1 MNSIKL
7 VAVFIFSLGLMAC
20 GSGTGT
26 EKLVVTPPASAL
38 TMSFTP
44 TKAIRF
50 DWPAATSATYY
61 KLYEAATS
69 GSGYALIK
77 TTTATSFDHVIP
89 LYARL
94 DAKYILKSCSES
106 ACSPASI
113 EVFTSAKI
121 AEMISSIGYAKAS
134 NTGENDWFGRNISLS
149 GDGNTLAVGA
159 LTEDSNATGIGGDD
173 DNNLATDS
181 GAVYVFSR
189 SGTTWTQQAYVKA
202 SNTQASDGFG
212 VSVSLSRDGNTL
224 AVGATHE
231 DSNAVGIGGDDDNN
245 SISSSGATYVFSRNG
260 TTWTQ
265 QAYVKASNTG
275 AYDWFGGSLSLSSDG
290 NTLAV
295 GANFEDSNATGIGGD
310 DNNNL
315 ATESGAVYVFSRS
328 GTTWTQQAYVKASN
342 TGENDWFGRNISLSG
357 DGNTLAVGALTE
369 DSNATG
375 IGGDDDNNL
384 ATDSGAVYVF
394 SRSGTTWTQQA
405 YVKASNTQASDG
417 FGISVSLSSDGN
429 TLAVGADSEDS
440 NSTVINVL
448 GTDDGAADQSGAA
461 YVFSRSGNTW
471 TEQAYVKASNTGE
484 NDYFGRNISLSG
496 DGNTLAV
503 GANFEDSNAT
513 GIGGDDNNNLATDS
527 GAVYVFSR
535 SGTSWAQQAYV
546 KASNTEVD
554 DYFGTNV
561 SLNSD
566 GNTLAVGATGE
577 DSNSKVINDVGT
589 DTGAN
594 GSGAVYLY

>member
-7 VAVFIFSLGLMAC
+7 VAVFVFSLGLMAC
-20 GSGTGT
+20 GSSDTNAPT
-26 EKLVVTPPASAL
+26 ASAL
-38 TMSFTP
+38 TMLFTP

-50 DWPAATSATYY
+50 NWPAATSATYY

-69 GSGYALIK
+69 GSGYTLIK

-159 LTEDSNATGIGGDD
+159 LKE
-173 DNNLATDS
+173 
-181 GAVYVFSR
+181 
-189 SGTTWTQQAYVKA
+189 
-202 SNTQASDGFG
+202 
-212 VSVSLSRDGNTL
+212 
-224 AVGATHE
+224 E
-231 DSNAVGIGGDDDNN
+231 
-245 SISSSGATYVFSRNG
+245 
-260 TTWTQ
+260 
-265 QAYVKASNTG
+265 
-275 AYDWFGGSLSLSSDG
+275 
-290 NTLAV
+290 
-295 GANFEDSNATGIGGD
+295 
-310 DNNNL
+310 
-315 ATESGAVYVFSRS
+315 
-328 GTTWTQQAYVKASN
+328 
-342 TGENDWFGRNISLSG
+342 
-357 DGNTLAVGALTE
+357 
-369 DSNATG
+369 SNATG

-513 GIGGDDNNNLATDS
+513 SIGGDDNNLATDS
-527 GAVYVFSR
+527 GAAYVFSR
-535 SGTSWAQQAYV
+535 SGTTWTQQAYV
-546 KASNTEVD
+546 KASNTGEN

>member
-7 VAVFIFSLGLMAC
+7 VAVFVFSLGLMAC
-20 GSGTGT
+20 GSSDTNAPT
-26 EKLVVTPPASAL
+26 ASAL
-38 TMSFTP
+38 TMLFTP

-50 DWPAATSATYY
+50 NWPAATSATYY

-69 GSGYALIK
+69 GSGYTLIK

-134 NTGENDWFGRNISLS
+134 NTEADDWFGRNISLS

-159 LTEDSNATGIGGDD
+159 LKEDSNATGIGGDD

-202 SNTQASDGFG
+202 SNTQA
-212 VSVSLSRDGNTL
+212 
-224 AVGATHE
+224 
-231 DSNAVGIGGDDDNN
+231 
-245 SISSSGATYVFSRNG
+245 
-260 TTWTQ
+260 
-265 QAYVKASNTG
+265 
-275 AYDWFGGSLSLSSDG
+275 
-290 NTLAV
+290 
-295 GANFEDSNATGIGGD
+295 
-310 DNNNL
+310 
-315 ATESGAVYVFSRS
+315 
-328 GTTWTQQAYVKASN
+328 
-342 TGENDWFGRNISLSG
+342 
-357 DGNTLAVGALTE
+357 
-369 DSNATG
+369 
-375 IGGDDDNNL
+375 
-384 ATDSGAVYVF
+384 TD
-394 SRSGTTWTQQA
+394 
-405 YVKASNTQASDG
+405 K
-417 FGISVSLSSDGN
+417 FGISVSLSRDGN

-440 NSTVINVL
+440 NSTVINVF
-448 GTDDGAADQSGAA
+448 GTDDGLADQSGAA

-513 GIGGDDNNNLATDS
+513 SIGGDDNNLATDS
-527 GAVYVFSR
+527 GAAYVFSR
-535 SGTSWAQQAYV
+535 SGTTWTQQAYV
-546 KASNTEVD
+546 KASNTGEN

>member
-50 DWPAATSATYY
+50 NWPAATSATYY

-121 AEMISSIGYAKAS
+121 AEMISSIGYA
-134 NTGENDWFGRNISLS
+134 
-149 GDGNTLAVGA
+149 
-159 LTEDSNATGIGGDD
+159 
-173 DNNLATDS
+173 
-181 GAVYVFSR
+181 
-189 SGTTWTQQAYVKA
+189 
-202 SNTQASDGFG
+202 
-212 VSVSLSRDGNTL
+212 
-224 AVGATHE
+224 
-231 DSNAVGIGGDDDNN
+231 
-245 SISSSGATYVFSRNG
+245 
-260 TTWTQ
+260 
-265 QAYVKASNTG
+265 
-275 AYDWFGGSLSLSSDG
+275 
-290 NTLAV
+290 
-295 GANFEDSNATGIGGD
+295 
-310 DNNNL
+310 
-315 ATESGAVYVFSRS
+315 
-328 GTTWTQQAYVKASN
+328 KASN

>member
-1 MNSIKL
+1 MNPIKL
-7 VAVFIFSLGLMAC
+7 VAVFVFSLGLMAC
-20 GSGTGT
+20 GSSDTNAPT
-26 EKLVVTPPASAL
+26 ASAL
-38 TMSFTP
+38 TMLFTP

-50 DWPAATSATYY
+50 NWPAATSATYY

-69 GSGYALIK
+69 GSGYTLIK

-159 LTEDSNATGIGGDD
+159 LKEDSNATGIGGDD

-295 GANFEDSNATGIGGD
+295 GANFEDSNATSIGGD
-310 DNNNL
+310 DNNL
-315 ATESGAVYVFSRS
+315 ATDSGAAYVFSRS

-342 TGENDWFGRNISLSG
+342 TGEN
-357 DGNTLAVGALTE
+357 
-369 DSNATG
+369 
-375 IGGDDDNNL
+375 
-384 ATDSGAVYVF
+384 
-394 SRSGTTWTQQA
+394 
-405 YVKASNTQASDG
+405 
-417 FGISVSLSSDGN
+417 
-429 TLAVGADSEDS
+429 
-440 NSTVINVL
+440 
-448 GTDDGAADQSGAA
+448 
-461 YVFSRSGNTW
+461 
-471 TEQAYVKASNTGE
+471 
-484 NDYFGRNISLSG
+484 
-496 DGNTLAV
+496 
-503 GANFEDSNAT
+503 
-513 GIGGDDNNNLATDS
+513 
-527 GAVYVFSR
+527 
-535 SGTSWAQQAYV
+535 
-546 KASNTEVD
+546 

>member
-7 VAVFIFSLGLMAC
+7 VAVFVFSLGLMAC
-20 GSGTGT
+20 GSSDTNAPT
-26 EKLVVTPPASAL
+26 ASAL
-38 TMSFTP
+38 TMLFTP

-50 DWPAATSATYY
+50 NWPAATSATYY

-69 GSGYALIK
+69 GSGYTLIK

-159 LTEDSNATGIGGDD
+159 LKEDSNATGIGGDD

-224 AVGATHE
+224 AVGA
-231 DSNAVGIGGDDDNN
+231 
-245 SISSSGATYVFSRNG
+245 
-260 TTWTQ
+260 
-265 QAYVKASNTG
+265 
-275 AYDWFGGSLSLSSDG
+275 
-290 NTLAV
+290 
-295 GANFEDSNATGIGGD
+295 
-310 DNNNL
+310 
-315 ATESGAVYVFSRS
+315 
-328 GTTWTQQAYVKASN
+328 
-342 TGENDWFGRNISLSG
+342 
-357 DGNTLAVGALTE
+357 
-369 DSNATG
+369 
-375 IGGDDDNNL
+375 
-384 ATDSGAVYVF
+384 
-394 SRSGTTWTQQA
+394 
-405 YVKASNTQASDG
+405 
-417 FGISVSLSSDGN
+417 
-429 TLAVGADSEDS
+429 DSEDS
-440 NSTVINVL
+440 NSTVINVF
-448 GTDDGAADQSGAA
+448 GTDDGLADQSGAA

-513 GIGGDDNNNLATDS
+513 SIGGDDNNLATDS
-527 GAVYVFSR
+527 GAAYVFSR
-535 SGTSWAQQAYV
+535 SGTTWTQQAYV
-546 KASNTEVD
+546 KASNTGEN

>member
-7 VAVFIFSLGLMAC
+7 VAVFVFSLGLMAC
-20 GSGTGT
+20 GSSDTNAPT
-26 EKLVVTPPASAL
+26 ASAL

-50 DWPAATSATYY
+50 NWPAATSATYY

-69 GSGYALIK
+69 GSGYTLIK

-134 NTGENDWFGRNISLS
+134 NTEADDWFGRNISLS

-159 LTEDSNATGIGGDD
+159 LKEDSNATGIGGDD

-224 AVGATHE
+224 AVGA
-231 DSNAVGIGGDDDNN
+231 
-245 SISSSGATYVFSRNG
+245 
-260 TTWTQ
+260 
-265 QAYVKASNTG
+265 
-275 AYDWFGGSLSLSSDG
+275 
-290 NTLAV
+290 
-295 GANFEDSNATGIGGD
+295 
-310 DNNNL
+310 
-315 ATESGAVYVFSRS
+315 
-328 GTTWTQQAYVKASN
+328 
-342 TGENDWFGRNISLSG
+342 
-357 DGNTLAVGALTE
+357 
-369 DSNATG
+369 
-375 IGGDDDNNL
+375 
-384 ATDSGAVYVF
+384 
-394 SRSGTTWTQQA
+394 
-405 YVKASNTQASDG
+405 
-417 FGISVSLSSDGN
+417 
-429 TLAVGADSEDS
+429 DSEDS

-448 GTDDGAADQSGAA
+448 GTDDGLADQSGAA

-513 GIGGDDNNNLATDS
+513 SIGGDDNNLATDS
-527 GAVYVFSR
+527 GAAYVFSR
-535 SGTSWAQQAYV
+535 SGTTWTQQAYV
-546 KASNTEVD
+546 KASNTGEN

-594 GSGAVYLY
+594 GSGALYLY

>member
-7 VAVFIFSLGLMAC
+7 VAVFVFSLGLMAC
-20 GSGTGT
+20 GSSDTNAPT
-26 EKLVVTPPASAL
+26 ASAL
-38 TMSFTP
+38 TMLFTP

-50 DWPAATSATYY
+50 NWPAATSATYY

-69 GSGYALIK
+69 GSGYTLIK

-159 LTEDSNATGIGGDD
+159 LKEDSNATGIGGDD

-295 GANFEDSNATGIGGD
+295 GANFEDSNATSIGGD
-310 DNNNL
+310 DNNL
-315 ATESGAVYVFSRS
+315 ATDSGAAYVFSRS

-342 TGENDWFGRNISLSG
+342 TGEN
-357 DGNTLAVGALTE
+357 
-369 DSNATG
+369 
-375 IGGDDDNNL
+375 
-384 ATDSGAVYVF
+384 
-394 SRSGTTWTQQA
+394 
-405 YVKASNTQASDG
+405 
-417 FGISVSLSSDGN
+417 
-429 TLAVGADSEDS
+429 
-440 NSTVINVL
+440 
-448 GTDDGAADQSGAA
+448 
-461 YVFSRSGNTW
+461 
-471 TEQAYVKASNTGE
+471 
-484 NDYFGRNISLSG
+484 
-496 DGNTLAV
+496 
-503 GANFEDSNAT
+503 
-513 GIGGDDNNNLATDS
+513 
-527 GAVYVFSR
+527 
-535 SGTSWAQQAYV
+535 
-546 KASNTEVD
+546 

>member
-7 VAVFIFSLGLMAC
+7 VAVFVFSLGLMAC
-20 GSGTGT
+20 GSSDTNAPT
-26 EKLVVTPPASAL
+26 ASAL
-38 TMSFTP
+38 TMLFTP

-50 DWPAATSATYY
+50 NWPAATSATYY

-69 GSGYALIK
+69 GSGYTLIK

-159 LTEDSNATGIGGDD
+159 LKEDSNATGIGGDD

-231 DSNAVGIGGDDDNN
+231 DSNAVGIGADDDNN

-295 GANFEDSNATGIGGD
+295 GANFEDSNATSIGGD
-310 DNNNL
+310 DNNL
-315 ATESGAVYVFSRS
+315 ATDSGAAYVFSRS

-342 TGENDWFGRNISLSG
+342 TGEN
-357 DGNTLAVGALTE
+357 
-369 DSNATG
+369 
-375 IGGDDDNNL
+375 
-384 ATDSGAVYVF
+384 
-394 SRSGTTWTQQA
+394 
-405 YVKASNTQASDG
+405 
-417 FGISVSLSSDGN
+417 
-429 TLAVGADSEDS
+429 
-440 NSTVINVL
+440 
-448 GTDDGAADQSGAA
+448 
-461 YVFSRSGNTW
+461 
-471 TEQAYVKASNTGE
+471 
-484 NDYFGRNISLSG
+484 
-496 DGNTLAV
+496 
-503 GANFEDSNAT
+503 
-513 GIGGDDNNNLATDS
+513 
-527 GAVYVFSR
+527 
-535 SGTSWAQQAYV
+535 
-546 KASNTEVD
+546 

>member
-7 VAVFIFSLGLMAC
+7 VAVFVFSLGLMAC
-20 GSGTGT
+20 GSSDTNAPT
-26 EKLVVTPPASAL
+26 ASAL
-38 TMSFTP
+38 TMLFTP

-50 DWPAATSATYY
+50 NWPAATSATYY

-69 GSGYALIK
+69 GSGYTLIK

-134 NTGENDWFGRNISLS
+134 NTEADDWFGRNISLS

-159 LTEDSNATGIGGDD
+159 L
-173 DNNLATDS
+173 
-181 GAVYVFSR
+181 
-189 SGTTWTQQAYVKA
+189 K
-202 SNTQASDGFG
+202 
-212 VSVSLSRDGNTL
+212 
-224 AVGATHE
+224 
-231 DSNAVGIGGDDDNN
+231 
-245 SISSSGATYVFSRNG
+245 
-260 TTWTQ
+260 
-265 QAYVKASNTG
+265 
-275 AYDWFGGSLSLSSDG
+275 
-290 NTLAV
+290 
-295 GANFEDSNATGIGGD
+295 
-310 DNNNL
+310 
-315 ATESGAVYVFSRS
+315 
-328 GTTWTQQAYVKASN
+328 
-342 TGENDWFGRNISLSG
+342 
-357 DGNTLAVGALTE
+357 E

-448 GTDDGAADQSGAA
+448 GTDDGLADQSGAA

-513 GIGGDDNNNLATDS
+513 SIGGDDNNLATDS
-527 GAVYVFSR
+527 GAAYVFSR
-535 SGTSWAQQAYV
+535 SGTTWTQQAYV
-546 KASNTEVD
+546 KASNTGEN

>member
-1 MNSIKL
+1 MNPIKL
-7 VAVFIFSLGLMAC
+7 LVIALFSLGLMAC
-20 GSGTGT
+20 GSSDTNAPT
-26 EKLVVTPPASAL
+26 ASAL
-38 TMSFTP
+38 TMLFTP

-50 DWPAATSATYY
+50 NWPAATSATYY

-69 GSGYALIK
+69 GSGYTLIK

-134 NTGENDWFGRNISLS
+134 NTEADDWFGRNISLS

-159 LTEDSNATGIGGDD
+159 LKEDSNATGIGGDD

-224 AVGATHE
+224 AVGA
-231 DSNAVGIGGDDDNN
+231 
-245 SISSSGATYVFSRNG
+245 
-260 TTWTQ
+260 
-265 QAYVKASNTG
+265 
-275 AYDWFGGSLSLSSDG
+275 
-290 NTLAV
+290 
-295 GANFEDSNATGIGGD
+295 
-310 DNNNL
+310 
-315 ATESGAVYVFSRS
+315 
-328 GTTWTQQAYVKASN
+328 
-342 TGENDWFGRNISLSG
+342 
-357 DGNTLAVGALTE
+357 
-369 DSNATG
+369 
-375 IGGDDDNNL
+375 
-384 ATDSGAVYVF
+384 
-394 SRSGTTWTQQA
+394 
-405 YVKASNTQASDG
+405 
-417 FGISVSLSSDGN
+417 
-429 TLAVGADSEDS
+429 DSEDS
-440 NSTVINVL
+440 NSTVINVF
-448 GTDDGAADQSGAA
+448 GTDDGLADQSGAA

-513 GIGGDDNNNLATDS
+513 SIGGDDNNLATDS
-527 GAVYVFSR
+527 GAAYVFSR
-535 SGTSWAQQAYV
+535 SGTTWTQQAYV
-546 KASNTEVD
+546 KASNTGEN

>member
-50 DWPAATSATYY
+50 NWPAATSATYY

-69 GSGYALIK
+69 GSGYTLIK

-134 NTGENDWFGRNISLS
+134 NTEADDWFGRNISLS

-159 LTEDSNATGIGGDD
+159 LKEDSNATGIGGDD

-224 AVGATHE
+224 AVGA
-231 DSNAVGIGGDDDNN
+231 
-245 SISSSGATYVFSRNG
+245 
-260 TTWTQ
+260 
-265 QAYVKASNTG
+265 
-275 AYDWFGGSLSLSSDG
+275 
-290 NTLAV
+290 
-295 GANFEDSNATGIGGD
+295 
-310 DNNNL
+310 
-315 ATESGAVYVFSRS
+315 
-328 GTTWTQQAYVKASN
+328 
-342 TGENDWFGRNISLSG
+342 
-357 DGNTLAVGALTE
+357 
-369 DSNATG
+369 
-375 IGGDDDNNL
+375 
-384 ATDSGAVYVF
+384 
-394 SRSGTTWTQQA
+394 
-405 YVKASNTQASDG
+405 
-417 FGISVSLSSDGN
+417 
-429 TLAVGADSEDS
+429 DSEDS
-440 NSTVINVL
+440 NSTVINVF
-448 GTDDGAADQSGAA
+448 GTDDGLADQSGAA

-513 GIGGDDNNNLATDS
+513 SIGGDDNNLATDS
-527 GAVYVFSR
+527 GAAYVFSR
-535 SGTSWAQQAYV
+535 SGTTWTQQAYV
-546 KASNTEVD
+546 KASNTGEN

>member
-1 MNSIKL
+1 MNPIKL
-7 VAVFIFSLGLMAC
+7 VAVFVFSLGLMAC
-20 GSGTGT
+20 GSSDTNAPT
-26 EKLVVTPPASAL
+26 ASAL
-38 TMSFTP
+38 TMLFTP

-50 DWPAATSATYY
+50 NWPAATSATYY

-69 GSGYALIK
+69 GSGYTLIK

-134 NTGENDWFGRNISLS
+134 NTGENDWFGRNVSLS

-159 LTEDSNATGIGGDD
+159 DFEESNATGI
-173 DNNLATDS
+173 N
-181 GAVYVFSR
+181 
-189 SGTTWTQQAYVKA
+189 
-202 SNTQASDGFG
+202 
-212 VSVSLSRDGNTL
+212 
-224 AVGATHE
+224 
-231 DSNAVGIGGDDDNN
+231 
-245 SISSSGATYVFSRNG
+245 
-260 TTWTQ
+260 
-265 QAYVKASNTG
+265 
-275 AYDWFGGSLSLSSDG
+275 
-290 NTLAV
+290 
-295 GANFEDSNATGIGGD
+295 
-310 DNNNL
+310 
-315 ATESGAVYVFSRS
+315 
-328 GTTWTQQAYVKASN
+328 
-342 TGENDWFGRNISLSG
+342 
-357 DGNTLAVGALTE
+357 
-369 DSNATG
+369 
-375 IGGDDDNNL
+375 GDDDNNL

-440 NSTVINVL
+440 NSTVINVF
-448 GTDDGAADQSGAA
+448 GTDDGLADQSGAA

-513 GIGGDDNNNLATDS
+513 SIGGDDNNLATDS
-527 GAVYVFSR
+527 GAAYVFSR
-535 SGTSWAQQAYV
+535 SGTTWTQQAYV
-546 KASNTEVD
+546 KASNTGEN

>member
-1 MNSIKL
+1 MLFKIL
-7 VAVFIFSLGLMAC
+7 TVATLAITLNGC
-20 GSGTGT
+20 GGGDTGT

-50 DWPAATSATYY
+50 NWPAATSATYY

-212 VSVSLSRDGNTL
+212 
-224 AVGATHE
+224 
-231 DSNAVGIGGDDDNN
+231 
-245 SISSSGATYVFSRNG
+245 
-260 TTWTQ
+260 
-265 QAYVKASNTG
+265 
-275 AYDWFGGSLSLSSDG
+275 
-290 NTLAV
+290 
-295 GANFEDSNATGIGGD
+295 
-310 DNNNL
+310 
-315 ATESGAVYVFSRS
+315 
-328 GTTWTQQAYVKASN
+328 
-342 TGENDWFGRNISLSG
+342 
-357 DGNTLAVGALTE
+357 
-369 DSNATG
+369 
-375 IGGDDDNNL
+375 
-384 ATDSGAVYVF
+384 
-394 SRSGTTWTQQA
+394 
-405 YVKASNTQASDG
+405 
-417 FGISVSLSSDGN
+417 ISVSLSSDGN

-461 YVFSRSGNTW
+461 YVFSRSGNVW

-513 GIGGDDNNNLATDS
+513 GIGGDDDNNLATDS

-561 SLNSD
+561 SLSRD

-594 GSGAVYLY
+594 VSGAVYLY

>member
-1 MNSIKL
+1 M
-7 VAVFIFSLGLMAC
+7 
-20 GSGTGT
+20 
-26 EKLVVTPPASAL
+26 
-38 TMSFTP
+38 
-44 TKAIRF
+44 
-50 DWPAATSATYY
+50 
-61 KLYEAATS
+61 
-69 GSGYALIK
+69 
-77 TTTATSFDHVIP
+77 
-89 LYARL
+89 
-94 DAKYILKSCSES
+94 
-106 ACSPASI
+106 
-113 EVFTSAKI
+113 
-121 AEMISSIGYAKAS
+121 
-134 NTGENDWFGRNISLS
+134 
-149 GDGNTLAVGA
+149 
-159 LTEDSNATGIGGDD
+159 
-173 DNNLATDS
+173 
-181 GAVYVFSR
+181 
-189 SGTTWTQQAYVKA
+189 
-202 SNTQASDGFG
+202 
-212 VSVSLSRDGNTL
+212 

-295 GANFEDSNATGIGGD
+295 GANFEDSNAMGIGGD

-357 DGNTLAVGALTE
+357 DGNTLAVGALKE

-417 FGISVSLSSDGN
+417 FGVSVSLSRDGN

-440 NSTVINVL
+440 NSTVINVF
-448 GTDDGAADQSGAA
+448 GTDDGLADQSGAA

-513 GIGGDDNNNLATDS
+513 SIGGDDNNLATDS
-527 GAVYVFSR
+527 GAAYVFSR
-535 SGTSWAQQAYV
+535 SGTTWTQQAYV
-546 KASNTEVD
+546 KASNTGEN

>member
-7 VAVFIFSLGLMAC
+7 VAVFVFSLGLMAC
-20 GSGTGT
+20 GSSDTNAPT
-26 EKLVVTPPASAL
+26 ASAL
-38 TMSFTP
+38 TMLFTP

-50 DWPAATSATYY
+50 NWPAATSATYY

-69 GSGYALIK
+69 GSGYTLIK

-134 NTGENDWFGRNISLS
+134 NTEADDWFGRNISLS

-159 LTEDSNATGIGGDD
+159 LKEDSNATGIGGDD

-224 AVGATHE
+224 AVGA
-231 DSNAVGIGGDDDNN
+231 
-245 SISSSGATYVFSRNG
+245 
-260 TTWTQ
+260 
-265 QAYVKASNTG
+265 
-275 AYDWFGGSLSLSSDG
+275 
-290 NTLAV
+290 
-295 GANFEDSNATGIGGD
+295 
-310 DNNNL
+310 
-315 ATESGAVYVFSRS
+315 
-328 GTTWTQQAYVKASN
+328 
-342 TGENDWFGRNISLSG
+342 
-357 DGNTLAVGALTE
+357 
-369 DSNATG
+369 
-375 IGGDDDNNL
+375 
-384 ATDSGAVYVF
+384 
-394 SRSGTTWTQQA
+394 
-405 YVKASNTQASDG
+405 
-417 FGISVSLSSDGN
+417 
-429 TLAVGADSEDS
+429 DSEDS
-440 NSTVINVL
+440 NSTVINVF
-448 GTDDGAADQSGAA
+448 GTDDGLADQSGAA

-513 GIGGDDNNNLATDS
+513 SIGGDDNNLATDS
-527 GAVYVFSR
+527 GAAYVFSR
-535 SGTSWAQQAYV
+535 SGTTWTQQAYV
-546 KASNTEVD
+546 KASNTGEN